1 MDNPDLA
8 LPFSVRH
15 NEQPVRGGN
24 TQAKKTGFAFRMI
37 GVWNRDLERS
47 ANTVVASG
55 KPTSCLLRFS
65 AALSGS
71 HSNFTLRVYGVTLV
85 DANVGD
91 DP

>member
-37 GVWNRDLERS
+37 GVWNRDLERVREHRRS
-47 ANTVVASG
+47 LREADVVLAEV
-55 KPTSCLLRFS
+55 LRGLVRVPFEFHAQS
-65 AALSGS
+65 
-71 HSNFTLRVYGVTLV
+71 LRRH
-85 DANVGD
+85 VGRR
-91 DP
+91 